1 MEVFEIETERLQLR
15 QFRVEDAQ
23 DVFAIFSDEQTT
35 LDCGGYHAFDA
46 MDEEYD
52 RLMQKFAGQTRYSV
66 VRKADG
72 RVIGV
77 ISLMD
82 AERAVPGWELG
93 IEMAPDVRRQGYARE
108 ALAAVIQAFFEK
120 TDTVLFTGGH
130 YAYNTISGELLKKLG
145 FTGVAEILKGVVNP
159 SGKIVDTYATS
170 SLSAPAVVNSGTQ
183 TPKFSNVD
191 EINSTIGAD
200 ERAEYISFQAENI
213 YIGYRYYETRYADCV
228 MDKGG
233 ASSPVGALAGASA
246 WNYADE
252 VQYPFGYGLS
262 YTTFQQKLDSVKVE
276 DNQITATV
284 TVTNTGDVAGKSVVQ
299 LYAQT
304 PKSEAKRS

>member
-82 AERAVPGWELG
+82 AERAVPGWEL
-93 IEMAPDVRRQGYARE
+93 
-108 ALAAVIQAFFEK
+108 ALRW
-120 TDTVLFTGGH
+120 LRMSGGR
-130 YAYNTISGELLKKLG
+130 AM
-145 FTGVAEILKGVVNP
+145 P
-159 SGKIVDTYATS
+159 GKR
-170 SLSAPAVVNSGTQ
+170 L
-183 TPKFSNVD
+183 
-191 EINSTIGAD
+191 
-200 ERAEYISFQAENI
+200 R
-213 YIGYRYYETRYADCV
+213 
-228 MDKGG
+228 
-233 ASSPVGALAGASA
+233 L
-246 WNYADE
+246 
-252 VQYPFGYGLS
+252 
-262 YTTFQQKLDSVKVE
+262 
-276 DNQITATV
+276 
-284 TVTNTGDVAGKSVVQ
+284 
-299 LYAQT
+299 
-304 PKSEAKRS
+304 

>member
-52 RLMQKFAGQTRYSV
+52 RLMQKFAGQTRYSA

-93 IEMAPDVRRQGYARE
+93 IEMAPDVRRQGYAPGSACGCDSGDLRE
-108 ALAAVIQAFFEK
+108 
-120 TDTVLFTGGH
+120 
-130 YAYNTISGELLKKLG
+130 N
-145 FTGVAEILKGVVNP
+145 
-159 SGKIVDTYATS
+159 
-170 SLSAPAVVNSGTQ
+170 
-183 TPKFSNVD
+183 
-191 EINSTIGAD
+191 
-200 ERAEYISFQAENI
+200 
-213 YIGYRYYETRYADCV
+213 
-228 MDKGG
+228 
-233 ASSPVGALAGASA
+233 
-246 WNYADE
+246 
-252 VQYPFGYGLS
+252 GYGAFHGRALC
-262 YTTFQQKLDSVKVE
+262 L
-276 DNQITATV
+276 
-284 TVTNTGDVAGKSVVQ
+284 
-299 LYAQT
+299 
-304 PKSEAKRS
+304 

>member
-15 QFRVEDAQ
+15 QFRVKDAQ

-130 YAYNTISGELLKKLG
+130 YAYNTISGELLKMPMRASNTRPCAMQSAAPRIWCAIIWKNKFSLRIPTD
-145 FTGVAEILKGVVNP
+145 FPVTMIASLKGEFV
-159 SGKIVDTYATS
+159 
-170 SLSAPAVVNSGTQ
+170 
-183 TPKFSNVD
+183 
-191 EINSTIGAD
+191 
-200 ERAEYISFQAENI
+200 
-213 YIGYRYYETRYADCV
+213 C
-228 MDKGG
+228 
-233 ASSPVGALAGASA
+233 
-246 WNYADE
+246 
-252 VQYPFGYGLS
+252 
-262 YTTFQQKLDSVKVE
+262 
-276 DNQITATV
+276 
-284 TVTNTGDVAGKSVVQ
+284 
-299 LYAQT
+299 
-304 PKSEAKRS
+304 

>member
-15 QFRVEDAQ
+15 QFRVKDAQ

-93 IEMAPDVRRQGYARE
+93 IEMAPDVRRQGYARG
-108 ALAAVIQAFFEK
+108 AAEK
-120 TDTVLFTGGH
+120 
-130 YAYNTISGELLKKLG
+130 
-145 FTGVAEILKGVVNP
+145 
-159 SGKIVDTYATS
+159 
-170 SLSAPAVVNSGTQ
+170 
-183 TPKFSNVD
+183 
-191 EINSTIGAD
+191 
-200 ERAEYISFQAENI
+200 
-213 YIGYRYYETRYADCV
+213 
-228 MDKGG
+228 
-233 ASSPVGALAGASA
+233 AG
-246 WNYADE
+246 
-252 VQYPFGYGLS
+252 LC
-262 YTTFQQKLDSVKVE
+262 L
-276 DNQITATV
+276 
-284 TVTNTGDVAGKSVVQ
+284 
-299 LYAQT
+299 
-304 PKSEAKRS
+304 

>member
-93 IEMAPDVRRQGYARE
+93 IEMALDVRRQGYARE

-145 FTGVAEILKGVVNP
+145 FTYEGIEHKAMRHAERGPTDLVRYSLENKFSLRIPTDFLVTLNAQGKENLY
-159 SGKIVDTYATS
+159 GKIDEKGAGRH
-170 SLSAPAVVNSGTQ
+170 PAENHCT
-183 TPKFSNVD
+183 
-191 EINSTIGAD
+191 GAD
-200 ERAEYISFQAENI
+200 
-213 YIGYRYYETRYADCV
+213 
-228 MDKGG
+228 G
-233 ASSPVGALAGASA
+233 AGSHSL
-246 WNYADE
+246 
-252 VQYPFGYGLS
+252 FL
-262 YTTFQQKLDSVKVE
+262 
-276 DNQITATV
+276 
-284 TVTNTGDVAGKSVVQ
+284 
-299 LYAQT
+299 
-304 PKSEAKRS
+304 